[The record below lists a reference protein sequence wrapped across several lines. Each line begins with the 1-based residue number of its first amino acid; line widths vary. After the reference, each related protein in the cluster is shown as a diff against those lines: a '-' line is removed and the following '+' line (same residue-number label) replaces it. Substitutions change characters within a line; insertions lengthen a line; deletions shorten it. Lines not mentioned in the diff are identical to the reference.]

1 MGVMKFFIKKIEKKK
16 KRGRKKQ
23 IHCDEEKKKNTWGEF
38 CRFEE
43 F

>member
-1 MGVMKFFIKKIEKKK
+1 MGVMKFFIKKIEKK

-38 CRFEE
+38 CRFEK